1 MSAFLPAL
9 KRRSWN
15 GNVSNRSRRV
25 PGLPALTDGDAP
37 DPAAAHQP
45 RSPGATAQKT
55 RRGGAAAAAPVERGA
70 REALSGAA
78 SAPCPRGGLRGRRA
92 LSALAGQLMSV
103 PSPLPLMRSRAK
115 TAFFLSKNCERS
127 YAHG

>member
-1 MSAFLPAL
+1 MEWKREQPLSAGAGP
-9 KRRSWN
+9 S
-15 GNVSNRSRRV
+15 
-25 PGLPALTDGDAP
+25 GLDDGDAP

-78 SAPCPRGGLRGRRA
+78 SAPCPRGA
-92 LSALAGQLMSV
+92 LGV
-103 PSPLPLMRSRAK
+103 GGP
-115 TAFFLSKNCERS
+115 
-127 YAHG
+127 